1 MTEVKLS
8 SVEYEKLYS
17 VYCAATELVNHKP
30 AFAGTEVSEWVK
42 EAATKRLK
50 RQFKNLKI
58 RYNDKSRKRK
68 SIRELGVCCK
78 FMAHLRCNGQLQM

>member
-8 SVEYEKLYS
+8 STEYEKLYS

-50 RQFKNLKI
+50 EAVEQFKNQI
-58 RYNDKSRKRK
+58 
-68 SIRELGVCCK
+68 
-78 FMAHLRCNGQLQM
+78 

>member
-8 SVEYEKLYS
+8 SAEYEKLYA

-30 AFAGTEVSEWVK
+30 TYAGTEVDEWIL

-50 RQFKNLKI
+50 DAVEQFKNQI
-58 RYNDKSRKRK
+58 
-68 SIRELGVCCK
+68 
-78 FMAHLRCNGQLQM
+78 